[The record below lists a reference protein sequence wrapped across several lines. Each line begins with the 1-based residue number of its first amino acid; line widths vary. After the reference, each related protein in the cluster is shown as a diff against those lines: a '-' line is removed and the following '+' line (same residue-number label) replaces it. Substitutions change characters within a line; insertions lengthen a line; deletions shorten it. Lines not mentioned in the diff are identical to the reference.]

1 MEAMLETAVREDALT
16 ATPEGFELRVGLPW
30 IRSMP
35 LSSISGLA
43 VEVDG
48 VALAPRELAVML
60 GLRRV
65 SPGALQEERGWWF
78 VQDRLV
84 LAGRRVLS
92 GGAHAIAVD
101 FELMV
106 PYLQARPG
114 SPLVLPFHLEARLEL
129 DGKPV
134 SSVSRDV
141 AGPDA
146 SPFRLES

>member
-1 MEAMLETAVREDALT
+1 MEAMLGTAVRDDALT
-16 ATPEGFELRVGLPW
+16 ATAEGFELRIGLPW

-35 LSSISGLA
+35 LSSIAGLA

-48 VALAPRELAVML
+48 VPLVQGELEVML
-60 GLRRV
+60 GSRRV

-84 LAGRRVLS
+84 LAAGRRLS
-92 GGAHAIAVD
+92 NGTHAVAVD
-101 FELMV
+101 FQLTV

-114 SPLVLPFHLEARLEL
+114 SPLVLPFHLAARLEL

-134 SSVSRDV
+134 PSVSRDV
-141 AGPDA
+141 A
-146 SPFRLES
+146 

>member
-1 MEAMLETAVREDALT
+1 MLGTAVREDALT

-35 LSSISGLA
+35 LSSIAGLA

-48 VALAPRELAVML
+48 VPLAAEDLAVML
-60 GLRRV
+60 GSRRV
-65 SPGALQEERGWWF
+65 SPGALQEEQGWWF

-84 LAGRRVLS
+84 LAGRRALS
-92 GGAHAIAVD
+92 RGTHAVAVD
-101 FELMV
+101 FQLMV
-106 PYLQARPG
+106 PYLQAQPG

-134 SSVSRDV
+134 PNVSLDV
-141 AGPDA
+141 A
-146 SPFRLES
+146 